1 MDVFADGVDIFY
13 VLFDGVGVVKAQVA
27 CATEFFGDSEVH
39 ADCLGMTYVEVAV
52 WFGRETGVEPAA
64 VFAGLKIFEHKL
76 LYKAES
82 LGFLGCGRVIIF
94 HCSGYI
100 VSFCSI

>member
-1 MDVFADGVDIFY
+1 MA
-13 VLFDGVGVVKAQVA
+13 
-27 CATEFFGDSEVH
+27 
-39 ADCLGMTYVEVAV
+39 YVEVAV

-82 LGFLGCGRVIIF
+82 LGFWAVDGLLF
-94 HCSGYI
+94 SI
-100 VSFCSI
+100 VPAIL